1 MEKFTLYREDLVLLI
16 IDIQEKLVPV
26 IKYRS
31 QVIRNATVLITAA
44 QEMGFPVMVTEQYP
58 QGLGRTV
65 PELLG
70 LIEEGNIFSKNSFT
84 AYTDQVKSALHGLGR
99 KTILLCGM
107 ETHVCVFQTVRD
119 LLQDGYQVH
128 VAKDAVASRTK
139 DNYTNGID
147 LMQSLGAVITNTE
160 TAVFDL
166 LKVSGTPEFKLISK
180 LIK

>member
-70 LIEEGNIFSKNSFT
+70 LIEEGNLFRRTALPLTPSGQVCFAWVGAENDTPLRYGDPCLCISNSQGCCRMDT
-84 AYTDQVKSALHGLGR
+84 RSMWPKML
-99 KTILLCGM
+99 
-107 ETHVCVFQTVRD
+107 
-119 LLQDGYQVH
+119 
-128 VAKDAVASRTK
+128 
-139 DNYTNGID
+139 
-147 LMQSLGAVITNTE
+147 
-160 TAVFDL
+160 
-166 LKVSGTPEFKLISK
+166 
-180 LIK
+180 

>member
-70 LIEEGNIFSKNSFT
+70 LIEEGNLFSKNSFT
-84 AYTDQVKSALHGLGR
+84 AYTDQVKSALHGLGGKR
-99 KTILLCGM
+99 YS
-107 ETHVCVFQTVRD
+107 F
-119 LLQDGYQVH
+119 
-128 VAKDAVASRTK
+128 AVWRPMSVYFK
-139 DNYTNGID
+139 QSGICCRMD
-147 LMQSLGAVITNTE
+147 TRSMWPKML
-160 TAVFDL
+160 
-166 LKVSGTPEFKLISK
+166 
-180 LIK
+180 